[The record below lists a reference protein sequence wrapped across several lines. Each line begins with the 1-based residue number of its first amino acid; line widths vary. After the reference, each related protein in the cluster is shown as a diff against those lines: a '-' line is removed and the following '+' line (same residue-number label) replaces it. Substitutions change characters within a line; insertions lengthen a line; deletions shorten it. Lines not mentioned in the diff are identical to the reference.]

1 MATTIST
8 KAEAL
13 DVLEDVGGHAYLTPD
28 AALAIAAAFGLTIRL
43 QRMPANTGEF
53 KGLEV
58 AGAKP
63 GERIEGYAARD
74 LAEAIAESLPDP
86 LPRVYRI
93 LEGRGS
99 RARAACETIRAH
111 LVTTGEVGS

>member
-1 MATTIST
+1 MPTTITT

-13 DVLEDVGGHAYLTPD
+13 AVLEEAGGHAYLIPE
-28 AALAIAAAFGLTIRL
+28 AALAIAAAFGVTVRL
-43 QRMPANTGEF
+43 QHVRANTGEF

-58 AGAKP
+58 PGAKP
-63 GERIEGYAARD
+63 GERIEGMSVRD
-74 LAEAIAESLPDP
+74 LAFTIAETLPDP